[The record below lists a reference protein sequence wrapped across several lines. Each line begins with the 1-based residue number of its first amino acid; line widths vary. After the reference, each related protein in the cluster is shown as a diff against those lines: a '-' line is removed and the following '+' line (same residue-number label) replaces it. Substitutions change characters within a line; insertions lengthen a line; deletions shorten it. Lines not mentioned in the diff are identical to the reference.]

1 MTKCLKVMFLVTL
14 SSLPCVADTSDQYR
28 VCSENAKTQARMNAC
43 ANEEVTRGDAEA
55 NGIYRALVARTSRQP
70 EALAKVKAAER
81 AWIVYRDAYI
91 DAMYPEEHKQVEY
104 GSVYPMEIDLLRA
117 TLTREHVT
125 ALKQLLQRYSN

>member
-1 MTKCLKVMFLVTL
+1 MFLVTL
-14 SSLPCVADTSDQYR
+14 SSLPCVADTSAQYR

-81 AWIVYRDAYI
+81 AWIVYRDRVHRR
-91 DAMYPEEHKQVEY
+91 DVSRGTQTGRVR
-104 GSVYPMEIDLLRA
+104 LR
-117 TLTREHVT
+117 V
-125 ALKQLLQRYSN
+125 SNGN